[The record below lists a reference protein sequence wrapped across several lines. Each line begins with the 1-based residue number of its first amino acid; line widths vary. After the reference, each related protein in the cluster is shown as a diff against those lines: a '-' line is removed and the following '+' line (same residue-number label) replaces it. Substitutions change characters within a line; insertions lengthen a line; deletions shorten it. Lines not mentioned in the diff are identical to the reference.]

1 MATNSIITKV
11 TGTDTSTNRIASTF
25 YGTCSTGASTA
36 AKAVTLSDSCVF
48 NDSCLVTG
56 VTIHVKFTNSN
67 TNATP
72 TLKVG
77 TATAKQI
84 MAYGTTATASWYA
97 GSVVSFTYDGTYWIM
112 NDYKIDTD
120 TKVTQTATSTNSTYE
135 VLFSNSANNTTE
147 TAGARKNNNLTFN
160 PSSGTLDC
168 TATGT
173 NLKSAIRS
181 DVRVELTQAQYDALV
196 TAGTVDPNII
206 YLITDTST
214 VMSATDV
221 SYDNAG
227 SGLSA
232 TNVQGAIDELCCYST
247 SERIIGSWTD
257 GKPLYESIV
266 SYSQT
271 NISST
276 KNISISSLGANFA
289 FIVQG
294 IIKDSGGNVMSF
306 PYFSSSDDTANYG
319 AYINSSCTTL
329 TVQVG
334 SYWSTHAS
342 SGQFIIHYTKS

>member
-232 TNVQGAIDELCCYST
+232 TNVQGAIDTIST
-247 SERIIGSWTD
+247 IITGQATINTSYVSAPPEINYYQKMGRIVEIHMTFGTKGTWSNTTTFASGLPVPSGSRSRRFSGVDTSKNVPFRFVID
-257 GKPLYESIV
+257 TNG
-266 SYSQT
+266 
-271 NISST
+271 NISNAYSKT
-276 KNISISSLGANFA
+276 LPVAGDIIELNATYISES
-289 FIVQG
+289 
-294 IIKDSGGNVMSF
+294 
-306 PYFSSSDDTANYG
+306 
-319 AYINSSCTTL
+319 
-329 TVQVG
+329 
-334 SYWSTHAS
+334 
-342 SGQFIIHYTKS
+342 